1 MFVPSVSGFAAGAA
15 RTTEGALQTPP
26 ERVDFMMLQSAKT
39 HDAQTTTS
47 PAGETAG
54 LTSLAEGE
62 ALRFVSADGTEM
74 LPTMISA
81 EPSPFTNATVS
92 APSAVAKAW
101 VNDPIWI

>member
-1 MFVPSVSGFAAGAA
+1 MFVPSVSGFVAGAA

-26 ERVDFMMLQSAKT
+26 ERVDFMMLQSAT
-39 HDAQTTTS
+39 QDAQTTTS

-54 LTSLAEGE
+54 VTSLVEGE
-62 ALRFVSADGTEM
+62 ALRFLSGAAAAEM

-92 APSAVAKAW
+92 PPSAVAKAW
-101 VNDPIWI
+101 V